1 MRKGPFVPKQFTA
14 TQWSKQD
21 ANAEFGS
28 RLLHFIDSGFKQM
41 FVHEEAVL
49 AVVEY
54 VWTHCPLQPG
64 DFLGGVFRRSLR
76 SGSFHRTSALLACYA
91 DPEFT
96 SSDGERAVPARTQR
110 PFQVSS
116 DYGAALRARAW

>member
-1 MRKGPFVPKQFTA
+1 MRKGPFLPKQVTT

-54 VWTHCPLQPG
+54 VWTHCPLQPRG
-64 DFLGGVFRRSLR
+64 LLEGGVRRSLR
-76 SGSFHRTSALLACYA
+76 SGSFHRTSALLALLCRSRIY
-91 DPEFT
+91 P
-96 SSDGERAVPARTQR
+96 Q
-110 PFQVSS
+110 
-116 DYGAALRARAW
+116 